1 MGAITGLATATASD
15 RAAITQLTATFTRLM
30 SELATVNKKLVS
42 VLQASRISHGS
53 RVGRDKT
60 TRRREARAGV
70 GARSGAT
77 TRTGTGPPTL
87 TETAVGVD
95 LDPLIHYC
103 WTCGPRM
110 QAQQFQM
117 YQTGGRKYQLGHQEG
132 HSGWDGSTA
141 VSQER

>member
-30 SELATVNKKLVS
+30 SEIATVNKKLVS

-103 WTCGPRM
+103 WTCGPGCRHNSSKCIKLAVGNINSATKRDI
-110 QAQQFQM
+110 Q
-117 YQTGGRKYQLGHQEG
+117 GGTEALQ
-132 HSGWDGSTA
+132 
-141 VSQER
+141 